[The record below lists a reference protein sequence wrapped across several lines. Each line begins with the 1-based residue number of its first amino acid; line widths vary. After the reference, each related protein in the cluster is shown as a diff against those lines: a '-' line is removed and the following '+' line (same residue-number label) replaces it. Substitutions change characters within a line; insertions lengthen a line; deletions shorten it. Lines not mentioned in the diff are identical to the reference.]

1 MVGRTGRIKAYE
13 EVKEWLEETCIGAL
27 KEDMYGQPFV
37 VLEDINDSRDYFT
50 VQTPNG
56 IDDVYPEELIFDEVK
71 LNDIYD

>member
-13 EVKEWLEETCIGAL
+13 EVQEWLEETYVGAL

-37 VLEDINDSRDYFT
+37 VLEDINDSRSYFT